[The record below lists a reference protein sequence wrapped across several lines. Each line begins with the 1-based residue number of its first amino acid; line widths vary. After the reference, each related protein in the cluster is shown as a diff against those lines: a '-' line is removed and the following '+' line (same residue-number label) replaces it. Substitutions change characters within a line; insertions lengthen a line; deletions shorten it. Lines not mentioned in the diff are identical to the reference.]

1 MRLKAEEGIVASA
14 GWTTFDHG
22 ADIGIRGW
30 GASLE
35 EAFAQ
40 GAAALMSLID
50 GSWERVQP
58 QQAVVLQT
66 SSYDLEG
73 LFVAWINTLLAE
85 AELRHMV
92 FCAFVPRIAGT
103 QLEATVWGEPVG
115 VREHDWGVE
124 VKGATFSELF
134 VGPQDGGWV
143 AQCVVDV

>member
-1 MRLKAEEGIVASA
+1 MATA
-14 GWTTFDHG
+14 GWSTFDHG

-40 GAAALMSLID
+40 AAAALMSLMD

-58 QQAVVLQT
+58 QQSFELQVT
-66 SSYDLEG
+66 SYDVEG
-73 LFVAWINTLLAE
+73 LFVAWINGLLAE
-85 AELRHMV
+85 AELRKMV
-92 FCAFVPRIAGT
+92 FCSFVPTIAGT
-103 QLEATVWGEPVG
+103 TLSATVWGEPVA
-115 VREHDWGVE
+115 VREHEWGVE

-134 VGPQDGGWV
+134 VGRQNDGWA